1 MTKLSIIIPIYNEGP
16 FLKRCLNSLIIPE
29 KYIHDV
35 EFILIND
42 GSTDNSPAIL
52 DAEDAIGRVGFTVV
66 HHTTNWGVSMT
77 RNHGITLASGEWVT
91 FLDSDD
97 AMHPKGIENI
107 LTGLTL
113 AYDANVMQFN
123 HYRCKEEGCRVE
135 SRYYI
140 TMQDYGPLNLPPKW
154 ATVWNKVYRKTFLDE
169 HAIRFPS
176 GQQYDEDR
184 HFNLQCLHY
193 DKKIKG
199 SALPTICKYFDN
211 EASICH
217 TMTQEKLL
225 KALDALV
232 DRLAVEDDP
241 DVCLVIKR
249 SIIQHLESKHFNNLF
264 GGIT

>member
-1 MTKLSIIIPIYNEGP
+1 MTKLSIIIPVYNEEP
-16 FLKRCLNSLIIPE
+16 FLSRCLRS
-29 KYIHDV
+29 
-35 EFILIND
+35 INVD
-42 GSTDNSPAIL
+42 DNSPHCDEVEVIAIDDASTDKSGEIL
-52 DAEDAIGRVGFTVV
+52 DEYAHLFRVV
-66 HHTTNWGVSMT
+66 HHTTNWGVAMT

-107 LTGLTL
+107 LNGLNL

-140 TMQDYGPLNLPPKW
+140 TMQDYGPSNLPPKW
-154 ATVWNKVYRKTFLDE
+154 APVWNKAYRKAFLDE

-176 GQQYDEDR
+176 GQQFDEDR
-184 HFNLQCLHY
+184 QFNLQCLHY

-199 SALPTICKYFDN
+199 SALPSICKYFDN

-241 DVCLVIKR
+241 DVCQVIKR
-249 SIIQHLESKHFNNLF
+249 SIIQHLESKNFKNLF
-264 GGIT
+264 GGL

>member
-1 MTKLSIIIPIYNEGP
+1 MTKLSIIIPIYNEEN
-16 FLKRCLNSLIIPE
+16 FLSRCLRS
-29 KYIHDV
+29 
-35 EFILIND
+35 INVD
-42 GSTDNSPAIL
+42 DNSPHCDEVEVIAIDDASTDKSGEIL
-52 DAEDAIGRVGFTVV
+52 DEYAHLFKVV

-107 LTGLTL
+107 LNGLNL
-113 AYDANVMQFN
+113 AYNANVMQFN

-154 ATVWNKVYRKTFLDE
+154 ATVWNKVYRKAFLDE

-176 GQQYDEDR
+176 GQQFDEDR
-184 HFNLQCLHY
+184 QFNLQCLHY

-199 SALPTICKYFDN
+199 SALPSICKYFDN

-217 TMTQEKLL
+217 TMTQEKLI

-249 SIIQHLESKHFNNLF
+249 SIIQHLESKRFNELF
-264 GGIT
+264 GGL